1 MVDFNGDESI
11 LISGPIQDIANEKLM
26 EAYKDN
32 GAIIIDTAFGRISI
46 VENININTMTHEYL
60 IHLHKN
66 D

>member
-1 MVDFNGDESI
+1 MVDFNEDESI
-11 LISGPIQDIANEKLM
+11 VISGPIQDIANEKLM

-46 VENININTMTHEYL
+46 VENINIDMMAHVYV

-66 D
+66 N

>member
-11 LISGPIQDIANEKLM
+11 LISGPIHDIANEKLM

-46 VENININTMTHEYL
+46 VENINIDMMLHEYL